1 MLQVVAQSALCL
13 WRQGTAIAVHSVLST
28 SSQLTSL
35 LAAPPAMKRLS
46 ANCMMLWL
54 RELSEFAAVLPTLR
68 LWLASSISCLTRST
82 LLTLCSCNSSTA
94 GKQAPAGRLE
104 MPCVG

>member
-1 MLQVVAQSALCL
+1 VQGAAAAAQLDANE
-13 WRQGTAIAVHSVLST
+13 
-28 SSQLTSL
+28 QLTSL

-82 LLTLCSCNSSTA
+82 LLTLCSCNNSTTGRQAAA
-94 GKQAPAGRLE
+94 GKFKFVACGLICSCSLR
-104 MPCVG
+104 